1 MSEGTD
7 AIGPTG
13 RQAGKL
19 QQVVGARPCEL
30 RLEAV
35 GMPVGVRDACWAA
48 GSARPDPRSA
58 ARPDPRRPHA
68 RSHYPSDVLPCGGA
82 RVPL

>member
-30 RLEAV
+30 RLEAG
-35 GMPVGVRDACWAA
+35 GMPVGVRDACWAR
-48 GSARPDPRSA
+48 GPRA
-58 ARPDPRRPHA
+58 PIPGRPHA

>member
-19 QQVVGARPCEL
+19 QQVVGASPCEL

-35 GMPVGVRDACWAA
+35 GMPVGVRD
-48 GSARPDPRSA
+48 
-58 ARPDPRRPHA
+58 
-68 RSHYPSDVLPCGGA
+68 PC
-82 RVPL
+82 

>member
-30 RLEAV
+30 RLEAG
-35 GMPVGVRDACWAA
+35 GMPVGVRDAC
-48 GSARPDPRSA
+48 
-58 ARPDPRRPHA
+58 
-68 RSHYPSDVLPCGGA
+68 
-82 RVPL
+82 